1 MVSRV
6 KIPGFCGIF
15 LILSYFRELFTFLF
29 YEDLRGPIVL
39 NTQKIMSSRLYTL
52 CKIFWPIHTKVMKF
66 GESLNLGER
75 ILGYK
80 GSINKGGLGCFNQHP
95 RKSKTKPIHPYSHV
109 WKGADKTP
117 KTFVPTGC

>member
-52 CKIFWPIHTKVMKF
+52 CKIFWPIHTQSDEIRGKLKF
-66 GESLNLGER
+66 GGTY
-75 ILGYK
+75 I
-80 GSINKGGLGCFNQHP
+80 GL
-95 RKSKTKPIHPYSHV
+95 
-109 WKGADKTP
+109 
-117 KTFVPTGC
+117 